1 VVSSLTG
8 TTGSVVVKVGA
19 PSLHEDLQQIV
30 AIQGRLPPPTA
41 LLVGGVAAMVSLP
54 PLWLASKYL
63 YTMAHEGGHA
73 FMASVAG
80 LRTTSVTM
88 KRNGDG
94 LTEAAGAGGLSVFL
108 FQFFGYLGPSA
119 LGAGAAKLIEV
130 GHIVAVLWL
139 LLLALGVLL
148 LSARGFAAWTC
159 IIGSGFLLY
168 CIVRYAT
175 LGTKVFIAY
184 VLTWFLLISGAV
196 VVLQHWRTG
205 ADRALLKQTTHL
217 PMGLWPPLWLLGAV
231 AALITGGRWLV

>member
-1 VVSSLTG
+1 
-8 TTGSVVVKVGA
+8 VVVKVGA

-168 CIVRYAT
+168 CISDT
-175 LGTKVFIAY
+175 
-184 VLTWFLLISGAV
+184 
-196 VVLQHWRTG
+196 
-205 ADRALLKQTTHL
+205 
-217 PMGLWPPLWLLGAV
+217 PLWAPRSSSLMCSPGSCLSPVPSWSCSIGELAQ
-231 AALITGGRWLV
+231 TGRC